1 MARELD
7 FRKGPAAKGAR
18 SGSSRQ
24 EGSLWFF
31 PAHRGFDRR
40 TLLQERA
47 GGFLNQWASLEGLT
61 QPPNYG
67 DGGAPGSGRN
77 LEQIGGNLGAAY
89 EGRIW
94 LTIP

>member
-1 MARELD
+1 MKALSKLV
-7 FRKGPAAKGAR
+7 F
-18 SGSSRQ
+18 SGTQGVRQ
-24 EGSLWFF
+24 EDS
-31 PAHRGFDRR
+31 PTR
-40 TLLQERA
+40 ERA

-67 DGGAPGSGRN
+67 DGGALGSGRN
-77 LEQIGGNLGAAY
+77 LEQIRGNLGAAY